1 VTVHVK
7 LFAVLRE
14 AAGTASLRLDLPD
27 GATVADA
34 RDELLRRCPALAPH
48 LRRCAF
54 AVNRDYC
61 APTSRLSHDA
71 ELALIPPVSGG

>member
-1 VTVHVK
+1 MTVRVR

-14 AAGTASLRLDLPD
+14 AAGTGSVQLDLAEA
-27 GATVADA
+27 ATVADA
-34 RDELLRRCPALAPH
+34 REDLIRRYPALAPH

-54 AVNRDYC
+54 AVDREYC
-61 APTSRLSHDA
+61 APDARLFHGA